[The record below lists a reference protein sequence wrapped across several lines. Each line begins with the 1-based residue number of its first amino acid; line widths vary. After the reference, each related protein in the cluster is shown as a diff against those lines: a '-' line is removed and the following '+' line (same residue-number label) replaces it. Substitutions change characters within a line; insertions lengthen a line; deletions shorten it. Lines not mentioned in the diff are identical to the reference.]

1 MASSISPSSGFNIV
15 GNPVVYYGDYET
27 TNLPVELVFGAAIN
41 TLKVA
46 NDSTTDTMT
55 LSWDGATVIIDLYA
69 GESIT
74 INTAGKTSVYARCN
88 TNDGDHVRVWGY

>member
-1 MASSISPSSGFNIV
+1 MAFSGTATPVSIV
-15 GNPVVYYGDYET
+15 GGPLLYYNDYHT
-27 TNLPVELVFGAAIN
+27 TNAYVELVFGAAVN

-55 LSWDGATVIIDLYA
+55 LSWNGSTVIIDLFT

-74 INTAGKTSVYARCN
+74 VNTDGKTSVYVRCS
-88 TNDGDHVRVWGY
+88 TNDGDHVRIWGW